1 MWCLVVSSARSATQL
16 EILGDSSSV
25 FQGTKRQNQL
35 PEGFSVTQKSCITLE
50 LLRESRPSQPFETGP
65 RRVDRRLTCSDWLP
79 GCLESVNWDDKKTRW
94 GSGSSGVEANLGHL
108 CRGGSMQSCSI
119 AFQSGFNQVEIKRP
133 PQKVDR
139 SFKQSLQEQSGASQ
153 NFDERVE
160 YDQDW
165 YGGGNCRQVR
175 KIYWQRL
182 VVQKR
187 WRMRFWHL
195 EQG

>member
-1 MWCLVVSSARSATQL
+1 MSLKFTQ
-16 EILGDSSSV
+16 
-25 FQGTKRQNQL
+25 
-35 PEGFSVTQKSCITLE
+35 SCITLE
-50 LLRESRPSQPFETGP
+50 LLRESRPSVVNPLKQGP
-65 RRVDRRLTCSDWLP
+65 GVSIDDWLVVI
-79 GCLESVNWDDKKTRW
+79 GCQGAWNLWIEMTKRHVGGVGAAVWKRIWDICAEEDPC
-94 GSGSSGVEANLGHL
+94 NL
-108 CRGGSMQSCSI
+108 RSM
-119 AFQSGFNQVEIKRP
+119 AFQSRFNQVEIKRP